1 MNESLSTDQVFITKL
16 TEIVLDNLTDEG
28 FSVERLAQEVGMSRA
43 NLYRRLKSIKD
54 QDVSRFIREV
64 RLQRAMEMLRN
75 KQGTAAEIS
84 FRVGFGSPAYFNKC
98 FHEYYGYSPGK
109 VKHMGSL
116 KKKDKPDTSNKWKIA
131 SYISIIVIIA
141 LIVLYILP
149 RTIRSIAIANLE
161 KSIAVLPFIND
172 SPDEKNTSFIN
183 GLMDDLII
191 NLQSIEDLKVLG
203 RTSVEQYRNS
213 TKSIPEIARELGV
226 NYIVGGSGQKDD
238 NTIKLRIWLSEGTK
252 GTQLWGDKYE
262 RKWEDVFSIQDEI
275 AYQVAKELKAV
286 ITPEEK
292 QLIEK
297 PPTIS
302 TTAWDFYQR
311 GMYEHFRYWS
321 EIDNIAL
328 LDKAEGFY
336 HKALDYDSTYAL
348 AYAGLA
354 LISFDKHHWEAFSE
368 NVVDST
374 LILADKAL
382 SFDDELTIAFVVR
395 GLYYVEIG
403 NMDQAMKEFDDALK
417 IDPNSSGAYA
427 WKAWLYSFNDVV
439 QSFDNLQKAM
449 RLERGSELDDGLRGI
464 GMLYLRAGFS
474 EEHNS
479 YIQEALELDDDS
491 IKFYLY
497 LIRSEI
503 FHSNYEKA
511 IELAEKAF
519 EMDSINTYIVFE
531 LGLVYMYLDQYE
543 KSIKYFEKY
552 IEGERGRPVGLIMSN
567 MKSYFGLV
575 YWQNGDKEKAEYY
588 FKQQIDRCNKLNES
602 GRQLEQEYFTYY
614 NLAGV
619 YAFRGEKDKAYKNLR
634 IFNQTS
640 KMYLENVFWINND
653 PLFNSIRD
661 EPEFQQ
667 IVKEVEA
674 KYEEEHERV
683 RQWLEENDML

>member
-16 TEIVLDNLTDEG
+16 TEIVLDHLTDEG

-321 EIDNIAL
+321 DTDNIAL

-417 IDPNSSGAYA
+417 IDPNSAGAYA

-439 QSFDNLQKAM
+439 QSFDNLQKSM

-667 IVKEVEA
+667 IVRDVEA
-674 KYEEEHERV
+674 KYQAEHERV